1 LEIPLIRTPLLLIF
15 TAVAVAWASYAKPG
29 TPAAEG
35 RAPNRFIYVTA
46 EAIPGECYRDLG
58 PVHYEEPFTDAAIDP
73 DDAVSSQRLRAAAL
87 TTYPGDADAVINVH
101 REQND
106 AGTRVTV
113 MGEAVELQNHETIA
127 CAARKMPGVIDKSAA
142 LAAGGIS
149 GAALEGSLTGSTQG
163 AETGAAIGAA
173 GVGKYQL
180 SDQQREAAAQQAAI
194 RNQLDEQRQQ
204 IDQLLAERSRL
215 LECQQEEV
223 ALADC
228 APAEPA
234 PQPVK
239 NGATTWSGST
249 FTLEKQIQEQQNYI
263 AQLKVQLDD
272 MRRRM
277 AGY

>member
-1 LEIPLIRTPLLLIF
+1 LEIPLIRRPLLLIF
-15 TAVAVAWASYAKPG
+15 TAVAAACASYAKPG

-46 EAIPGECYRDLG
+46 QDIPGECYRDLG
-58 PVHYEEPFTDAAIDP
+58 RVHYEEPFTDAAIDP
-73 DDAVSSQRLRAAAL
+73 DDAVSSQRLRAEAL
-87 TTYPGDADAVINVH
+87 KTYPGDADAVINVH

-106 AGTRVTV
+106 AGTLVTV
-113 MGEAVELQNHETIA
+113 VGQAVELQNHETIA
-127 CAARKMPGVIDKSAA
+127 CAARKMPSVIDKSAA

-149 GAALEGSLTGSTQG
+149 GAALEGSLSGSTQG

-194 RNQLDEQRQQ
+194 RNQLDEQRRQ

-215 LECQQEEV
+215 QECQQQEV

-234 PQPVK
+234 AQPVK

-249 FTLEKQIQEQQNYI
+249 FELEKQIQEQQNYI
-263 AQLKVQLDD
+263 GQLKDQLDD
-272 MRRRM
+272 MRRQM